1 MKKYLLILAIVVVGC
16 KWRYDKVIAPEERA
30 WGYTI
35 MAVYKNSTDTFYQL
49 NRKPFTWDEADARA
63 KEDMQS
69 PNCVMSRPIEWDSV
83 YDVVMR
89 GTESR
94 KKETINAIQIWPAY
108 TGATIHMHNNLDSGK
123 GYIFRK
129 YQNKL
134 PKKHIIIDLSSG
146 VK

>member
-1 MKKYLLILAIVVVGC
+1 MKKYFILLAIVLVGC
-16 KWRYDKVIAPEERA
+16 KWRYDKVVKPEA
-30 WGYTI
+30 
-35 MAVYKNSTDTFYQL
+35 QL
-49 NRKPFTWDEADARA
+49 FLYIDSIRPTSINGLTLDSLIS
-63 KEDMQS
+63 S
-69 PNCVMSRPIEWDSV
+69 P
-83 YDVVMR
+83 
-89 GTESR
+89 
-94 KKETINAIQIWPAY
+94 KIWPAC